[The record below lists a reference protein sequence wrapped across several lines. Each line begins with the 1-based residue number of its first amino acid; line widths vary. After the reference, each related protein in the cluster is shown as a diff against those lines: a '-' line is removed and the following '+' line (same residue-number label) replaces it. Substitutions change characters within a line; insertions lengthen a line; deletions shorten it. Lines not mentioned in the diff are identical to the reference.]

1 VEPAAPCPV
10 YTRLPC
16 PPLTAS
22 RSSPSLPPSLAC
34 SAHSLP
40 KAAASH
46 ALHHATSLHPS
57 LYTPLLLFSV
67 HPPTASQPAPQNP
80 SPGRI
85 AGRLRCVSGASDA
98 ARLIR
103 LVGRAPLSLPRFAPA
118 VRRGEHRAR
127 GNGEL
132 LLLGRADQGW
142 ELSPWRLRF
151 VRPSLCR
158 CLVPLVHG
166 AIRGG
171 VWAIR
176 AC

>member
-1 VEPAAPCPV
+1 MPAINC
-10 YTRLPC
+10 
-16 PPLTAS
+16 LTLL
-22 RSSPSLPPSLAC
+22 SLPPSLAC

-40 KAAASH
+40 KAAASRAPPRRLPPPLSIYSH
-46 ALHHATSLHPS
+46 SCCFPS
-57 LYTPLLLFSV
+57 IRPPLRS
-67 HPPTASQPAPQNP
+67 PRPQNP

-85 AGRLRCVSGASDA
+85 AGRLRCVSGASTA

-142 ELSPWRLRF
+142 EPSPWRLRF
-151 VRPSLCR
+151 VRPSPSR

-176 AC
+176 ACWLRSPIRRWAFEM